1 MKIKL
6 LFLSS
11 LFLMASFC
19 ERNDLPKDKVSVEN
33 ETFIYLYFKTEQ
45 DCLDAQTTDFFI
57 NCHSE
62 IKFLEN
68 GLAEITL
75 TDIIWRGEYTVKKK
89 NIIVT
94 FEDNL
99 EVPEGTLVFQIINKS
114 KIKRLDDDT
123 IWKKMT
129 GDSIWD

>member
-1 MKIKL
+1 
-6 LFLSS
+6 
-11 LFLMASFC
+11 MASFC

-94 FEDNL
+94 FEDNH

-123 IWKKMT
+123 VWKKMT

>member
-68 GLAEITL
+68 GLAEIML

-94 FEDNL
+94 FEDNH

-123 IWKKMT
+123 VWKKMT

>member
-6 LFLSS
+6 LFLYS

-19 ERNDLPKDKVSVEN
+19 ERNDLPKDKVSIEN
-33 ETFIYLYFKTEQ
+33 ETFIYLYFKTEKE
-45 DCLDAQTTDFFI
+45 CLDAQPTDFFI

-62 IKFLEN
+62 INFLEN
-68 GLAEITL
+68 GLAEIIL
-75 TDIIWRGEYTVKKK
+75 TDIIWRGEYTVVKK

-94 FEDNL
+94 FKDNY
-99 EVPEGTLVFQIINKS
+99 EVPKGTIVFQIINKS
-114 KIKRLDDDT
+114 KIKRLDDNT
-123 IWKKMT
+123 VWNKMT